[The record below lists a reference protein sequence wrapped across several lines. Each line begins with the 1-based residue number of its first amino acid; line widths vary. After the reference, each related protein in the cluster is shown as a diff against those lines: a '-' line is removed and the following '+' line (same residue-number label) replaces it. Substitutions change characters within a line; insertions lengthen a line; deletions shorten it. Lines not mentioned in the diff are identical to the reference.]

1 MITKCSTYTLK
12 YCSIVNKNKII
23 KFVEIGGIGKKN
35 KQTMESRKP
44 RHTKKKWNK
53 TKQNAQTH
61 ETITTAKSQ
70 TEKCFILIYKSL
82 KFYIFK
88 F

>member
-1 MITKCSTYTLK
+1 MKCSTYTLK

-23 KFVEIGGIGKKN
+23 KFAEIGGIGKKTN
-35 KQTMESRKP
+35 KPWSQENPDT
-44 RHTKKKWNK
+44 KKWNE

-70 TEKCFILIYKSL
+70 TEKCFILIY
-82 KFYIFK
+82 
-88 F
+88 